1 MSRTCIVVACADERD
16 LPAAIG
22 WVAAHRQADVVA
34 VAVDLGQGWDRATVE
49 RMARAAGAT
58 RTHVRD
64 AGEEFARDYAL
75 PALRTE
81 ASGAAVAPMPTL
93 GRTLVA
99 RALVEVAALEHAS
112 AIAVEADLAKAVEA
126 LNPAIAMVVLPPGAG
141 TGAPHAEPVSGS
153 KKPTGS
159 ARVELTVESGAPV
172 ALNGVAMRL
181 LELVE
186 SLSVI
191 SGGDGA
197 ALLRAA
203 LRSLGSDCA
212 TGTVH
217 LQFLHG
223 ECTLLASQRT

>member
-1 MSRTCIVVACADERD
+1 MNRTCIVVACADERD

-22 WVAAHRQADVVA
+22 WVATHRQADVVA

-49 RMARAAGAT
+49 RLARAAGAT
-58 RTHVRD
+58 RTHVRE

-81 ASGAAVAPMPTL
+81 APGARVVPMPEL
-93 GRTLVA
+93 GRALVA
-99 RALVEVAALEHAS
+99 RALVEVAALEEAS
-112 AIAVEADLAKAVEA
+112 AIAVEAGLEAAVAA
-126 LNPAIAMVVLPPGAG
+126 LNPSIARMVLPLEAG
-141 TGAPHAEPVSGS
+141 VGVPHAEPGAGA
-153 KKPTGS
+153 KKPAGS
-159 ARVELTVESGAPV
+159 ARVELAVEAGAPV
-172 ALNGVAMRL
+172 SLNGVTMRL
-181 LELVE
+181 LELVD

-203 LRSLGSDCA
+203 LRSLGSDRA
-212 TGTVH
+212 SGTVH